1 MKKSVLRILV
11 PLHARLVLRCLAIT
25 LILSPMSDRPLCLNQ
40 VIRRRALSHHL
51 TSESTSTGATI
62 ATICQAASQ
71 ICKLPARFS
80 LGELCST
87 LRVSNY
93 FTLWSRCFFLANSL
107 SWAVFTA
114 LPALFPSF
122 EALFALSSTQLGLMR
137 FIFACSQ
144 FLFSPFWS
152 FVSHGKQKRVVVTE
166 CFICGCFCIGISF
179 APSYA
184 AILACLA
191 GVGFANG
198 GIFPIAQS
206 FLSDSF
212 PVHQRGRM
220 FGLLNVASFFGVAVG
235 FIVATQVPTQVKTPL
250 FTFSNWQI
258 AFLIL
263 GILMVSTCFLIAC
276 IKHRVDYDHLQE
288 QQTFVQQLRNV
299 ASSSTWRL
307 IVIQGC
313 FGMLPWDAISFMVLW
328 FTLIGFSHQTAG
340 LIMLTAACGAACGAV
355 FGGWV
360 GDKWSRSSP
369 DSGRLSIAQ
378 VSLFLSL
385 PASALFF
392 EAVPRLPSSQP
403 LYFGAIFALAFVCN
417 WVGPACNEVI
427 ISEVVPRGS
436 TSVAYALDRLF
447 EGFFGSLGTL
457 VVGVVADSQGYSY
470 PSRVDVSSV
479 PAALRTKN
487 AAILGDAML
496 ATCLTCWSIAFVM

>member
-1 MKKSVLRILV
+1 MR
-11 PLHARLVLRCLAIT
+11 HF
-25 LILSPMSDRPLCLNQ
+25 
-40 VIRRRALSHHL
+40 SHD
-51 TSESTSTGATI
+51 S
-62 ATICQAASQ
+62 
-71 ICKLPARFS
+71 LPI
-80 LGELCST
+80 
-87 LRVSNY
+87 
-93 FTLWSRCFFLANSL
+93 RCFFLANAL

-122 EALFALSSTQLGLMR
+122 EAQFALSSTQLGLLR
-137 FIFACSQ
+137 FVFACSQ

-152 FVSHGKQKRVVVTE
+152 YISHGKAKRVVVTE
-166 CFICGCFCIGISF
+166 CFICGCFAIGLSF
-179 APSYA
+179 APSYEA
-184 AILACLA
+184 VLGCLF

-198 GIFPIAQS
+198 GIFPIAQT
-206 FLSDSF
+206 FLSESF

-220 FGLLNVASFFGVAVG
+220 FGLLNVASFVGVAIG
-235 FIVATQVPTQVKTPL
+235 FIVATQVPTNVVTPV
-250 FTFSNWQI
+250 FTFRNWQI
-258 AFLIL
+258 AFFIL
-263 GILMVSTCFLIAC
+263 GILMVKTSFLIAC
-276 IKHRVDYDHLQE
+276 VKHRVEYENLQE
-288 QQTFVQQLRNV
+288 QQPFFHQLKIV
-299 ASSSTWRL
+299 ASSNTWRL
-307 IVIQGC
+307 IVLQGC

-340 LIMLTAACGAACGAV
+340 LMMLTAAAGAACGAV

-378 VSLFLSL
+378 ISLFLSL

-392 EAVPRLPSSQP
+392 EAVPRLTSSEP
-403 LYFGAIFALAFVCN
+403 LYFGAIFALAFFCN

-436 TSVAYALDRLF
+436 TSVAFSLDRLF

-457 VVGVVADSQGYSY
+457 VVGVVADMQGYSY
-470 PSRVDVSSV
+470 PRRVDVSSV
-479 PAALRTKN
+479 PLAVRTKN

>member
-1 MKKSVLRILV
+1 
-11 PLHARLVLRCLAIT
+11 
-25 LILSPMSDRPLCLNQ
+25 
-40 VIRRRALSHHL
+40 
-51 TSESTSTGATI
+51 
-62 ATICQAASQ
+62 
-71 ICKLPARFS
+71 
-80 LGELCST
+80 
-87 LRVSNY
+87 
-93 FTLWSRCFFLANSL
+93 
-107 SWAVFTA
+107 
-114 LPALFPSF
+114 
-122 EALFALSSTQLGLMR
+122 MR

-144 FLFSPFWS
+144 FLLSPFWS
-152 FVSHGKQKRVVVTE
+152 YVSHGKQKRVVVTE
-166 CFICGCFCIGISF
+166 CVMCGCFCIGVSF
-179 APSYA
+179 APSYGTVV
-184 AILACLA
+184 ACLI
-191 GVGFANG
+191 GIGFANG

-220 FGLLNVASFFGVAVG
+220 FGLLNVASFFGVALG
-235 FIVATQVPTQVKTPL
+235 FIIATQVPSVVKTP
-250 FTFSNWQI
+250 FFIFSNWQI

-263 GILMVSTCFLIAC
+263 GILMVKTSFLIAV
-276 IKHRVDYDHLQE
+276 IKHRVDYQNLPD
-288 QQTFVQQLRNV
+288 QQPFIQQLKNV
-299 ASSSTWRL
+299 GSSSTWRL
-307 IVIQGC
+307 IVLQGC

-340 LIMLTAACGAACGAV
+340 MIMLTAACGAACGAV

-378 VSLFLSL
+378 ISLFLSL

-392 EAVPRLPSSQP
+392 EAVPRLTSSRT
-403 LYFGAIFALAFVCN
+403 LYFFAVFALAFVCN

-457 VVGVVADSQGYSY
+457 VVGVVADFQGYSY
-470 PSRVDVSSV
+470 PSRVDVSQV
-479 PAALRTKN
+479 PLALRTKN

-496 ATCLTCWSIAFVM
+496 ATCLACWSIAFVM